1 MQKLKVMNY
10 AIKILQNELNI
21 LQRCLNEWE
30 SENYP
35 EAKKEREKRLND
47 INNAINKLNEK

>member
-10 AIKILQNELNI
+10 AIEILENELNM

-30 SENYP
+30 CQTYP

>member
-10 AIKILQNELNI
+10 AIEILENELNI
-21 LQRCLNEWE
+21 LQRCLNEWDCQM
-30 SENYP
+30 YP

>member
-1 MQKLKVMNY
+1 MNY
-10 AIKILQNELNI
+10 AIEILENELNI

-35 EAKKEREKRLND
+35 EAKKERQKRLND
-47 INNAINKLNEK
+47 INNAIDKLNEK